1 MSCVGNEDFQ
11 DFNKLPSSALG
22 APLMVA
28 ILAIGIAIGS
38 LVFSGSAM
46 AQKYNEDPVV
56 CTGECKKTAKSG
68 ADAIGAT
75 NMLFTNTV
83 MTRLAKL
90 AALRVSLGE
99 TSSQLTN
106 MNIPVGQVSEG
117 YQRKSLDTEH
127 ADSSLAFDGTGF
139 SSGDEA
145 IRKAVWVRGY
155 NSIADQ
161 GSRTDGSGAAVAG
174 YDSVT
179 WGGGFGMDGMITDK
193 SRVGISF
200 NFARTVVD
208 GDGLSGLVDTPLS
221 ESDILSKQVAVYGDY
236 SSDMIG
242 GTSVRPYY
250 LVGMFAYGSSAV
262 NATRITGA
270 SLNTAAT
277 SDYDTHQVTAHV
289 GGGVP
294 LVKGKHVFT
303 PNAAF
308 QYTHVWNED
317 YTENGAG
324 TLNMVVEPEDTDI
337 ALIIVGLDYMS
348 SYSVNDGVLTPQM
361 RASVSYD
368 LASDRADSVSR
379 FISQSVTFSSQG
391 AEVDELAGSVGA
403 GLTYSTPSGKWDL
416 SADYD
421 ADLKDDYI
429 AHTSRLEARLNF

>member
-1 MSCVGNEDFQ
+1 
-11 DFNKLPSSALG
+11 
-22 APLMVA
+22 MVA

-38 LVFSGSAM
+38 LVFSGSAT
-46 AQKYNEDPVV
+46 AQEYGGNPVT
-56 CTGECKKTAKSG
+56 CTGECKKTAESG
-68 ADAIGAT
+68 TDAIGAT
-75 NMLFTNTV
+75 NMLFTKTV

-99 TSSQLTN
+99 TSSQLT
-106 MNIPVGQVSEG
+106 NIPVGQVSEG

-161 GSRTDGSGAAVAG
+161 GSRTGGSGAAVAG

-242 GTSVRPYY
+242 STPVRP
-250 LVGMFAYGSSAV
+250 
-262 NATRITGA
+262 
-270 SLNTAAT
+270 
-277 SDYDTHQVTAHV
+277 
-289 GGGVP
+289 
-294 LVKGKHVFT
+294 
-303 PNAAF
+303 
-308 QYTHVWNED
+308 
-317 YTENGAG
+317 
-324 TLNMVVEPEDTDI
+324 
-337 ALIIVGLDYMS
+337 
-348 SYSVNDGVLTPQM
+348 
-361 RASVSYD
+361 
-368 LASDRADSVSR
+368 
-379 FISQSVTFSSQG
+379 
-391 AEVDELAGSVGA
+391 
-403 GLTYSTPSGKWDL
+403 
-416 SADYD
+416 
-421 ADLKDDYI
+421 
-429 AHTSRLEARLNF
+429 